1 MVQYE
6 SEMPWDAETTQVLSY
21 QDDVFWY
28 GRRWK
33 KVVTAA
39 KAASAERRSFLQEK
53 LTEELVSTLHL

>member
-1 MVQYE
+1 
-6 SEMPWDAETTQVLSY
+6 MPWDEETTQVLSY

-28 GRRWK
+28 GSRWK

-53 LTEELVSTLHL
+53 LKEELVSTPHLL